1 MKKMINNPEHAV
13 KEMLEGFAVAYPD
26 EVELL
31 ADWSVIKRK
40 HLKRGKVA
48 IISGGGSG
56 HEPAH
61 AGYVGEGML
70 DAAVAGEVFT
80 SPAPDQIL
88 AAMKAVDTGAGV
100 LLIIKNYSGDV
111 MNFEMAAELAE
122 MEGISVETVIVN
134 DDVAV
139 EDSLFTT
146 GRRGVAGTVFVHKIA
161 GALAERGASLSD
173 IKQACERVIE
183 RIRSMGMALSPCVI
197 PMSGKP
203 SFSISD
209 NEMELGMGIH
219 GEPGLEQ
226 EPLKSA
232 AEIAEALVE
241 AVLQEKVFQA
251 GEELAVMINGLG
263 ATPMMELY
271 IVNRTVQ
278 QLLTDKGFQIVKT
291 FVGEYMTSLEMA
303 GCSLTLFQLDKELK
317 ELLLASSDAPAF
329 KC

>member
-1 MKKMINNPEHAV
+1 MINSPENAV
-13 KEMLEGFAVAYPD
+13 KEMLEGFALASPND
-26 EVELL
+26 VELL
-31 ADWSVIKRK
+31 ADYAVIKRK
-40 HLKRGKVA
+40 HLKEGKVA

-88 AAMKAVDTGAGV
+88 AAMKAVHTGAGV

-122 MEGISVETVIVN
+122 MEGISVEKVIVN

-146 GRRGVAGTVFVHKIA
+146 GRRGIAGTVFVHKIA
-161 GALAERGASLSD
+161 GALAEQGASLLE
-173 IKQACERVIE
+173 IKQVCERAIE
-183 RIRSMGMALSPCVI
+183 RIRSMGMALSPCII

-203 SFSISD
+203 SFSISE

-219 GEPGLEQ
+219 GEPGLER
-226 EPLKSA
+226 ELLKSA
-232 AEIAEALVE
+232 ADIAEALVE
-241 AVLQEKVFQA
+241 AVLHEEVFQT
-251 GEELAVMINGLG
+251 GDELAVMVNGLG

-278 QLLTDKGFQIVKT
+278 QLLKEKGFQVIKT
-291 FVGEYMTSLEMA
+291 FVGEYMTSLEMS
-303 GCSLTLFQLDKELK
+303 GCSLTLFQLDEQLK
-317 ELLLASSDAPAF
+317 ELLIASSHAPAF

>member
-1 MKKMINNPEHAV
+1 MKKMINSPENAV
-13 KEMLEGFAVAYPD
+13 KEMLEGFALASPND
-26 EVELL
+26 VELL
-31 ADWSVIKRK
+31 ADYAVIKRK
-40 HLKRGKVA
+40 HLKEGKVA

-88 AAMKAVDTGAGV
+88 AAMKAVHTGAGV

-122 MEGISVETVIVN
+122 MEGISVEKVIVN

-146 GRRGVAGTVFVHKIA
+146 GRRGIAGTVFVHKIA
-161 GALAERGASLSD
+161 GALAEQGASLLE
-173 IKQACERVIE
+173 IKQVCERAIE
-183 RIRSMGMALSPCVI
+183 RIRSMGMALSPCII

-203 SFSISD
+203 SFSISE

-219 GEPGLEQ
+219 GEPGLER
-226 EPLKSA
+226 ELLKSA
-232 AEIAEALVE
+232 ADIAEALVE
-241 AVLQEKVFQA
+241 AVLHEEVFQT
-251 GEELAVMINGLG
+251 GDELAVMVNGLG

-278 QLLTDKGFQIVKT
+278 QLLKEKGFQVIKT
-291 FVGEYMTSLEMA
+291 FVGEYMTSLEMS
-303 GCSLTLFQLDKELK
+303 GCSLTLFQLDEQLK
-317 ELLLASSDAPAF
+317 ELLIASSHAPAF